1 MLLIIKTFV
10 KPLPH
15 FFQIKFYQMKK
26 KKLLKVKK
34 KKKIDKKLK

>member
-1 MLLIIKTFV
+1 MFLIIKTFA

-26 KKLLKVKK
+26 KKTFKGKK
-34 KKKIDKKLK
+34 KKKIDKKLT